1 MRITES
7 EIRRIIREEITPAP
21 PRSALNKFAFAEQRP
36 EEFEDPEKNNEKE
49 NKLLRSILDHFLDGG
64 DGLTANDCS
73 LIQKFLKKGIYS
85 DVFFPPTVKTVK
97 RGMTVSESYLR
108 SMKVF
113 NIWSGLESGGFAVVK
128 HPQHWTYNP
137 LQGKSASSWSKAV
150 LTDPSDEGVVWNFAF
165 GNTLYGDRGHKAG
178 VIFVAE
184 TAANPGMFFD
194 ADGVYG
200 LEGMTD
206 SLADEEEAV
215 GLGSI
220 ICRSL
225 IVVKH

>member
-1 MRITES
+1 MKITES
-7 EIRRIIREEITPAP
+7 EIRRIIREEITAAP

-36 EEFEDPEKNNEKE
+36 EEFENPEKNNEKE
-49 NKLLRSILDHFLDGG
+49 NELLRTILEHFTSGG
-64 DGLTANDCS
+64 DGLTTSDCN

-128 HPQHWTYNP
+128 HPQHWMYDP
-137 LQGKSASSWSKAV
+137 LRGKSASSWSKAV
-150 LTDPSDEGVVWNFAF
+150 LTEPSDGGIVWNFAF
-165 GNTLYGDRGHKAG
+165 GNTMYGDRGHKAG
-178 VIFVAE
+178 VVFVAE
-184 TAANPGMFFD
+184 TAANQNMFFD

-206 SLADEEEAV
+206 SLRDEEEAV
-215 GLGSI
+215 GLGPI
-220 ICRSL
+220 VCRSL

>member
-150 LTDPSDEGVVWNFAF
+150 LTDPSDGGVVWSFAF
-165 GNTLYGDRGHKAG
+165 GNTWYGDRGHKAG